1 MYLGKEDE
9 QGEKLWTSIKNSKVR
24 KLYYNKYKD
33 YHKLVGDI
41 IDNAK
46 IINDNQDL
54 TRKDFDNI
62 LWYYYKGRND
72 RQIKAKECLEKN
84 ECILFKEN

>member
-1 MYLGKEDE
+1 M
-9 QGEKLWTSIKNSKVR
+9 
-24 KLYYNKYKD
+24 YYNKYKD
-33 YHKLVGDI
+33 YHKLIGDI
-41 IDNAK
+41 IESAK

-72 RQIKAKECLEKN
+72 RQIKAKECLEKMN
-84 ECILFKEN
+84 V